1 MAAVRRFCSPRGMEE
16 YFMHRT
22 YRVVGSFILGAALL
36 APMAAFA
43 APISQ
48 DAVQVRVYDEKH
60 KDYHNWDDH
69 ENAAWIR
76 FQDEKKWKH
85 HDWAKANKHEQ
96 EQYWEWRHS
105 HPD

>member
-1 MAAVRRFCSPRGMEE
+1 
-16 YFMHRT
+16 MHRIHS
-22 YRVVGSFILGAALL
+22 YVGSFILCAALL
-36 APMAAFA
+36 APTAALAA
-43 APISQ
+43 APITPTQ
-48 DAVQVRVYDEKH
+48 DAAVQVRVYDEKH
-60 KDYHNWDDH
+60 KDYHVWDDH
-69 ENAAWIR
+69 ENGAWVR

>member
-1 MAAVRRFCSPRGMEE
+1 MEE
-16 YFMHRT
+16 HFMHRI
-22 YRVVGSFILGAALL
+22 YSYVGSLIVGAALL
-36 APMAAFA
+36 APTAALAA
-43 APISQ
+43 APIIPTQ
-48 DAVQVRVYDEKH
+48 AAVQVRVYDEKH
-60 KDYHNWDDH
+60 KDYHAWDDH

-96 EQYWEWRHS
+96 EQYWDWRHS